1 MPDDGA
7 GLDAL
12 VSVIE
17 TLQERIR
24 RDHATI
30 GSNETRTRR
39 ELIDPVLGA
48 LGWVDSSVVT
58 PEYLVRYGP
67 GGGDYR
73 VADYALHAPGQRAQP
88 IAFIE
93 AKRMREDLTDDH
105 REQAFTYAYIRDS
118 ARYVGLTNGDRWEFY
133 EAGED
138 RFLCIL
144 DVSIRDESAAHC
156 AEELLPFK
164 CRAEDFENGEHFG
177 HTKGRGV
184 TALSSR
190 YQGGVPPAAR
200 QSYRERS
207 GAVDTRRVLGWSV
220 LVALCGVI
228 VGYVHG
234 LLGGRSR
241 SGRTL
246 WRSGCGSCW
255 NPAGCGGGMGHAPPA
270 MAHALIALALA
281 NRRRRKENVLLVVR
295 RHRRRR
301 RPRRNSW
308 LRRRSTDRTVHL
320 RYSCRHRRD
329 RRRGRLD
336 WRGGID
342 GRGVAR
348 QVSTPGRTPSEQAL
362 QGQTALTS

>member
-105 REQAFTYAYIRDS
+105 RDQAFTYAYIRDT
-118 ARYVGLTNGDRWEFY
+118 ARYVGLTNGDCWEFY

-138 RFLCIL
+138 RFRCIL
-144 DVSIRDESAAHC
+144 DISIRDESALHC
-156 AEELLPFK
+156 AEQL
-164 CRAEDFENGEHFG
+164 RWFE
-177 HTKGRGV
+177 RGTGGFEGMGIRREANV
-184 TALSSR
+184 LSSPR
-190 YQGGVPPAAR
+190 DRGGVSAAER
-200 QSYRERS
+200 QSDNES
-207 GAVDTRRVLGWSV
+207 TGAADRKRVLSWSA
-220 LVALCGVI
+220 LVRALRRNRRLLHRLPGGGPCLRGI
-228 VGYVHG
+228 VW
-234 LLGGRSR
+234 RSR
-241 SGRTL
+241 
-246 WRSGCGSCW
+246 CGSCCS
-255 NPAGCGGGMGHAPPA
+255 PVGVGGGSIPTTPA
-270 MAHALIALALA
+270 MAAAALALA
-281 NRRRRKENVLLVVR
+281 VADK
-295 RHRRRR
+295 
-301 RPRRNSW
+301 
-308 LRRRSTDRTVHL
+308 
-320 RYSCRHRRD
+320 
-329 RRRGRLD
+329 
-336 WRGGID
+336 
-342 GRGVAR
+342 GRG
-348 QVSTPGRTPSEQAL
+348 
-362 QGQTALTS
+362 

>member
-133 EAGED
+133 EARED
-138 RFLCIL
+138 RFHCIL

-164 CRAEDFENGEHFG
+164 CGAEDFENGEHFG
-177 HTKGRGV
+177 HTKGSGV
-184 TALSSR
+184 TAPSSR
-190 YQGGVPPAAR
+190 YQGGVPSAGR

-228 VGYVHG
+228 VGYV
-234 LLGGRSR
+234 
-241 SGRTL
+241 
-246 WRSGCGSCW
+246 
-255 NPAGCGGGMGHAPPA
+255 MGFWAADPVLDELYGVVGA
-270 MAHALIALALA
+270 VVVGI
-281 NRRRRKENVLLVVR
+281 LLVVGAVWVMPHLPWHMLSLR
-295 RHRRRR
+295 WLWPIEGDARKTFFWSCGGIVVGGALGGTLGYVAGVQTAQFIYDILAGIGVIAVVAGLIGAVVLMVVGSRGKSRRRGG
-301 RPRRNSW
+301 
-308 LRRRSTDRTVHL
+308 RRRSR
-320 RYSCRHRRD
+320 RYRG
-329 RRRGRLD
+329 RRR
-336 WRGGID
+336 
-342 GRGVAR
+342 
-348 QVSTPGRTPSEQAL
+348 
-362 QGQTALTS
+362 

>member
-105 REQAFTYAYIRDS
+105 RDQAFTYADIRDT
-118 ARYVGLTNGDRWEFY
+118 ARYVGLTNGDCWEFY
-133 EAGED
+133 EAHED
-138 RFLCIL
+138 RFHCIL
-144 DVSIRDESAAHC
+144 DVSIRDESAAYC
-156 AEELLPFK
+156 AEQL
-164 CRAEDFENGEHFG
+164 A
-177 HTKGRGV
+177 
-184 TALSSR
+184 A
-190 YQGGVPPAAR
+190 VPA
-200 QSYRERS
+200 S
-207 GAVDTRRVLGWSV
+207 
-220 LVALCGVI
+220 
-228 VGYVHG
+228 
-234 LLGGRSR
+234 
-241 SGRTL
+241 
-246 WRSGCGSCW
+246 
-255 NPAGCGGGMGHAPPA
+255 
-270 MAHALIALALA
+270 
-281 NRRRRKENVLLVVR
+281 
-295 RHRRRR
+295 
-301 RPRRNSW
+301 
-308 LRRRSTDRTVHL
+308 
-320 RYSCRHRRD
+320 
-329 RRRGRLD
+329 RRGL
-336 WRGGID
+336 
-342 GRGVAR
+342 
-348 QVSTPGRTPSEQAL
+348 
-362 QGQTALTS
+362 